1 MMASA
6 TLGVVSLVPG
16 CRSVALHSALGCG
29 LIAPAGRILDPQSHT
44 VSNATRCVPTLIA
57 GQGMEGIPLRRDVA
71 CNVSVWIVSGYV
83 GDVARY
89 VSTRGGCGMF
99 FR

>member
-29 LIAPAGRILDPQSHT
+29 LIAPAGRILDLKTLPPYLLTSGPWGLFSWVCQNDADVLS
-44 VSNATRCVPTLIA
+44 VSCRA
-57 GQGMEGIPLRRDVA
+57 
-71 CNVSVWIVSGYV
+71 
-83 GDVARY
+83 
-89 VSTRGGCGMF
+89 
-99 FR
+99 

>member
-29 LIAPAGRILDPQSHT
+29 LIAPAGRILDLNDLTTLPT
-44 VSNATRCVPTLIA
+44 YFGPVGAVFMGVSK
-57 GQGMEGIPLRRDVA
+57 
-71 CNVSVWIVSGYV
+71 
-83 GDVARY
+83 
-89 VSTRGGCGMF
+89 
-99 FR
+99 

>member
-29 LIAPAGRILDPQSHT
+29 LIAPAGRILDLNDLSTFPAYYGLYAL
-44 VSNATRCVPTLIA
+44 VS
-57 GQGMEGIPLRRDVA
+57 LR
-71 CNVSVWIVSGYV
+71 
-83 GDVARY
+83 
-89 VSTRGGCGMF
+89 T
-99 FR
+99 

>member
-29 LIAPAGRILDPQSHT
+29 LIAPAGRILDLNTLPPYLLTWGLWGLFSWVCQNDADVLS
-44 VSNATRCVPTLIA
+44 VSCRA
-57 GQGMEGIPLRRDVA
+57 
-71 CNVSVWIVSGYV
+71 
-83 GDVARY
+83 
-89 VSTRGGCGMF
+89 
-99 FR
+99 